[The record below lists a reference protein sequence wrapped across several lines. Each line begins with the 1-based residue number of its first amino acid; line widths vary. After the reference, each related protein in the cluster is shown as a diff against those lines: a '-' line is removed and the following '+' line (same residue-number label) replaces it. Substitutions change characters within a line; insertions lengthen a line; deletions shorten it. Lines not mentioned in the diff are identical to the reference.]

1 MQQPWG
7 GSPRPPLFVS
17 GNGEPHLELN
27 PDRIAQ
33 SSTTATLDGT
43 NVERPE
49 LRNVAIIAHV
59 DHGKTTLVDELLK
72 QSNTFR
78 PNQEM
83 GDLILDSNALEREK
97 GITILA
103 KNTAINYRGVKIN
116 IIDTPGHADFS
127 GEVERVLNMAD
138 GCLLLVDAV
147 DGPMPQT
154 KFVLRKA
161 LELGLKPVVVINKM
175 DRPNARPS
183 YVLDAVQDLFL
194 ELVTDAD
201 QLEFEV
207 IYANARDGW
216 ASRDKEL
223 SHSLVPLFDTILE
236 KIPAPRVDMA
246 GGFQM
251 LVANISYDEYRGRA
265 AIGRVA
271 RGAVRTGDSLVRI
284 DGQGQVWPQRASQIF
299 AFDGLK
305 RVPVEEARAGDIVI
319 ITGLDEPNI
328 GDTIAVAETPEALPR
343 IEIEEPTV
351 KIALGVNTS
360 PLGGKE
366 GKFSTS
372 RQLRARLY
380 RELETNIA
388 LRVDDTDSADE
399 FLVSGRGE
407 LHLSILLETMRREG
421 YEFQVSRP
429 EVITRQQNGVLTE
442 PVEDLVIE
450 TSEQYVGPL
459 TEQLAQRLGTMT
471 NLHNDGAGNVRLEYR
486 IPTRGLIG
494 FRSAFLTTTR
504 GDGILGSQ
512 LAGFERWKGELTSS
526 RSGALV
532 ATNSGTTT
540 TYGLS
545 NAQERG
551 FTFVDPG
558 TTIYEGMVI
567 GESRY
572 PQDVQVNACKEKK
585 LTNIRSSTSD
595 IAIKLTPRVNLSLE
609 ESMEFVGPDEL
620 LEITPQSIRLRKK
633 LLTAEERG
641 KARKQAG

>member
-1 MQQPWG
+1 MR
-7 GSPRPPLFVS
+7 S
-17 GNGEPHLELN
+17 
-27 PDRIAQ
+27 D
-33 SSTTATLDGT
+33 
-43 NVERPE
+43 

-59 DHGKTTLVDELLK
+59 DHGKTTLVDGLLK

-78 PNQEM
+78 PNQEV

-161 LELGLKPVVVINKM
+161 LELKLKPVVVINKM
-175 DRPNARPS
+175 DRPNARPDH
-183 YVLDAVQDLFL
+183 VLGAIQDLFL
-194 ELVTDAD
+194 ELATDAD
-201 QLEFEV
+201 QLDFEV
-207 IYANARDGW
+207 IYANARDGR
-216 ASRDKEL
+216 ASRDPDTL
-223 SHSLVPLFDTILE
+223 SSTLVPLFDTILE
-236 KIPAPRVDMA
+236 TIPAPEVDLA

-271 RGAVRTGDSLVRI
+271 RGAVRAGDPLVRI
-284 DGQGQVWPQRASQIF
+284 DAQGQVWTQRASQLF
-299 AFDGLK
+299 AFEGLK
-305 RVPVEEARAGDIVI
+305 RVPLEEARAGDIVI
-319 ITGLDEPNI
+319 ITGLDEVNI
-328 GDTIAVAETPEALPR
+328 GDTVACADAPDSLPR

-351 KIALGVNTS
+351 KITLGVNTS
-360 PLGGKE
+360 PFSGKE

-372 RQLRARLY
+372 RQLRSRLY

-388 LRVDDTDSADE
+388 LRVEDSDAADE

-407 LHLSILLETMRREG
+407 LHLAILLETMRREG

-429 EVITRQQNGVLTE
+429 EVITREEDGVVME
-442 PVEDLVIE
+442 PVEDLVID
-450 TSEQYVGPL
+450 TTEQYIGPL
-459 TEQLAQRLGTMT
+459 TEHLAQRLGVMT
-471 NLHNDGAGNVRLEYR
+471 NLHNDGSGNVRLEYR

-504 GDGILGSQ
+504 GDGIMGSQ
-512 LAGFERWKGELTSS
+512 LAGFERWRGELISS
-526 RSGALV
+526 RNGALV
-532 ATNSGTTT
+532 ATDSGVAT

-551 FTFVDPG
+551 FTFIDPV
-558 TTIYEGMVI
+558 TMVYEGMIV
-567 GESRY
+567 GEARY
-572 PQDVQVNACKEKK
+572 PTDTLINVCKEKK

-595 IAIKLTPRVNLSLE
+595 IAIKLTPRVDMSLE

-633 LLTAEERG
+633 LLTIEERA
-641 KARKQAG
+641 KARKRAG

>member
-1 MQQPWG
+1 MNHLGRNVTQDVG
-7 GSPRPPLFVS
+7 VGSHSRS
-17 GNGEPHLELN
+17 SANEGNLVVRH
-27 PDRIAQ
+27 D
-33 SSTTATLDGT
+33 
-43 NVERPE
+43 

-59 DHGKTTLVDELLK
+59 DHGKTTLVDGLLK

-78 PNQEM
+78 PNQEV
-83 GDLILDSNALEREK
+83 GELILDSNALEREK

-161 LELGLKPVVVINKM
+161 LELGLKPIVVVNKM
-175 DRPNARPS
+175 DRPNARAAQ
-183 YVLDAVQDLFL
+183 VVEAVQDLFL
-194 ELVTDAD
+194 ELATDAE

-207 IYANARDGW
+207 IYANAREGQ
-216 ASRDKEL
+216 AGRDPAEL
-223 SHSLVPLFDTILE
+223 APTLAPLFDAILE
-236 KIPAPRVDMA
+236 TIPAPRVNLA

-271 RGAVRTGDSLVRI
+271 RGVARVGDPLVRI
-284 DGQGQVWPQRASQIF
+284 DARGQAWPQRASQLF

-305 RVPVEEARAGDIVI
+305 RVPLDEARAGDIVI
-319 ITGLDEPNI
+319 ITGLDEVNI
-328 GDTIAVAETPEALPR
+328 GDTVAGAEFPEALPR

-351 KIALGVNTS
+351 KITLGVNTS
-360 PLGGKE
+360 PVSGTE
-366 GKFSTS
+366 GKYGTS

-388 LRVDDTDSADE
+388 LRVEDGASADE

-407 LHLSILLETMRREG
+407 LHLAILLETMRREG

-429 EVITRQQNGVLTE
+429 EVITHEERGTVME

-450 TSEQYVGPL
+450 TIEQHIGPL
-459 TEQLAQRLGTMT
+459 TEQLAQRLGIMT

-494 FRSAFLTTTR
+494 FRSAFLTITR
-504 GDGILGSQ
+504 GDGVMGSRF
-512 LAGFERWKGELTSS
+512 AGFEPWRGELTSS
-526 RSGALV
+526 RNGALV
-532 ATNSGTTT
+532 ATNSGAAT

-551 FTFVDPG
+551 FTFIEPG
-558 TTIYEGMVI
+558 SLVYEGVI
-567 GESRY
+567 VGESRY
-572 PQDVQVNACKEKK
+572 PYDVPVNVCKEKK
-585 LTNIRSSTSD
+585 LTNVRSSTSD
-595 IAIKLTPRVNLSLE
+595 IAIKLTPKVDLSLE
-609 ESMEFVGPDEL
+609 EALEFVGPDEL
-620 LEITPQSIRLRKK
+620 LEITPQSMRLR
-633 LLTAEERG
+633 
-641 KARKQAG
+641 

>member
-1 MQQPWG
+1 MVLNADQL
-7 GSPRPPLFVS
+7 RPTDLIDSAASQS
-17 GNGEPHLELN
+17 GDLVVRN
-27 PDRIAQ
+27 
-33 SSTTATLDGT
+33 
-43 NVERPE
+43 E

-59 DHGKTTLVDELLK
+59 DHGKTTLVDGLLK

-78 PNQEM
+78 PNQEV

-161 LELGLKPVVVINKM
+161 LELNLKPVVVINKM
-175 DRPNARPS
+175 DRPNARAAA
-183 YVLDAVQDLFL
+183 VLDFVQDLFL
-194 ELVTDAD
+194 ELVTDAE

-207 IYANARDGW
+207 VYTNARDGQ
-216 ASRDKEL
+216 AGTDPDHL
-223 SHSLVPLFDTILE
+223 SDNLVPLFETILRS
-236 KIPAPRVDMA
+236 IPAPRVDVTS
-246 GGFQM
+246 GFQM

-271 RGAVRTGDSLVRI
+271 RGVVRAGDTLVRI
-284 DGQGQVWPQRASQIF
+284 DGRGQVWPQRASQMF

-305 RVPVEEARAGDIVI
+305 RVPIEEARAGDIVI
-319 ITGLDEPNI
+319 MTGLDEVNI
-328 GDTIAVAETPEALPR
+328 GDTVATAESPEALPR

-360 PLGGKE
+360 PFNGRE
-366 GKFSTS
+366 GKYCTS

-388 LRVDDTDSADE
+388 LRVEDSDSADE
-399 FLVSGRGE
+399 FLISGRGE
-407 LHLSILLETMRREG
+407 LHLAILLETLRREG
-421 YEFQVSRP
+421 YEFHVSRP
-429 EVITRQQNGVLTE
+429 EVITHNRDGVVVE

-450 TSEQYVGPL
+450 TTEAYIGPL
-459 TEQLAQRLGTMT
+459 TEQLAQRLGVMT

-504 GDGILGSQ
+504 GDGIMGSQ
-512 LAGFERWKGELTSS
+512 LAGFEPWRGELTSS
-526 RSGALV
+526 RNGALV
-532 ATNSGTTT
+532 ATDSGTAT
-540 TYGLS
+540 TYGLN

-558 TTIYEGMVI
+558 TAVYEGMIV

-572 PQDVQVNACKEKK
+572 PHDVLVNVCKEKK
-585 LTNIRSSTSD
+585 LTNIRSSTAD
-595 IAIKLTPRVNLSLE
+595 VAIKLTPKVDLSLE
-609 ESMEFVGPDEL
+609 ESLEFVGPDEL

-633 LLTAEERG
+633 LLTAEERA
-641 KARKQAG
+641 KARKRANWTPEST

>member
-1 MQQPWG
+1 MGRPA
-7 GSPRPPLFVS
+7 GSPLSVPGWKEGPLASNIDNFVGAGSGPRP
-17 GNGEPHLELN
+17 
-27 PDRIAQ
+27 
-33 SSTTATLDGT
+33 TTLD
-43 NVERPE
+43 NVVRDD

-59 DHGKTTLVDELLK
+59 DHGKTTLVDGLLK

-83 GDLILDSNALEREK
+83 GELILDSNALEREK

-161 LELGLKPVVVINKM
+161 LELKLKPVVVINKM
-175 DRPNARPS
+175 DRPNARPDH
-183 YVLDAVQDLFL
+183 VLGAIQDLFL
-194 ELVTDAD
+194 ELATDAD
-201 QLEFEV
+201 ELDFEV
-207 IYANARDGW
+207 VYANARDGQ
-216 ASRDKEL
+216 ASRDPGEM
-223 SHSLVPLFDTILE
+223 SPTLVPLFDTILE
-236 KIPAPRVDMA
+236 TIPAPRVDLT

-271 RGAVRTGDSLVRI
+271 RGAIRAGDPLVRI
-284 DGQGQVWPQRASQIF
+284 DAQGQAWPQRASQLF
-299 AFDGLK
+299 AFEGLK
-305 RVPVEEARAGDIVI
+305 RVPLEEARAGDIVI
-319 ITGLDEPNI
+319 VTGLDEVNI
-328 GDTIAVAETPEALPR
+328 GDTVAVADAAEALPR

-351 KIALGVNTS
+351 KITLGVNSS
-360 PLGGKE
+360 PLSGRE

-388 LRVDDTDSADE
+388 LRVEDADSADE

-407 LHLSILLETMRREG
+407 LHLAILLETMRREG

-429 EVITRQQNGVLTE
+429 EVITREENGVVME
-442 PVEDLVIE
+442 PVEDLVID
-450 TSEQYVGPL
+450 TTEQYIGPL
-459 TEQLAQRLGTMT
+459 TEHLAQRLGVMT

-494 FRSAFLTTTR
+494 FRNAFLTTTR
-504 GDGILGSQ
+504 GDGIMGSQ
-512 LAGFERWKGELTSS
+512 LAGFERWRGELTSS
-526 RSGALV
+526 RNGALV
-532 ATNSGTTT
+532 ATDSGVAT

-545 NAQERG
+545 NAQDRG
-551 FTFVDPG
+551 FTFIDPG
-558 TTIYEGMVI
+558 TTVYEGMIV
-567 GESRY
+567 GEARY
-572 PQDVQVNACKEKK
+572 PNDTLINACKEKK

-595 IAIKLTPRVNLSLE
+595 IAIKLTPRVDLSLE
-609 ESMEFVGPDEL
+609 ESLEFVGPDEL

-633 LLTAEERG
+633 LLTSEERG
-641 KARKQAG
+641 KARKRAG

>member
-1 MQQPWG
+1 LEVNADRTART
-7 GSPRPPLFVS
+7 GSRS
-17 GNGEPHLELN
+17 
-27 PDRIAQ
+27 A
-33 SSTTATLDGT
+33 TTLDGGS
-43 NVERPE
+43 VERRE

-59 DHGKTTLVDELLK
+59 DHGKTTLVDGLLK

-83 GDLILDSNALEREK
+83 GELIMDSNALERER

-103 KNTAINYRGVKIN
+103 KNTAINYRAVKIN

-175 DRPNARPS
+175 DRPNARPA

-201 QLEFEV
+201 QLDFDV
-207 IYANARDGW
+207 IYTNAREGQ
-216 ASRDKEL
+216 ASREPGQL
-223 SHSLVPLFDTILE
+223 SPTLVPLFEAILAT
-236 KIPAPRVDMA
+236 IPAPRVDLE

-265 AIGRVA
+265 AIGRVE
-271 RGAVRTGDSLVRI
+271 RGQVRSGDPLVRI
-284 DGQGQVWPQRASQIF
+284 DGQGQVWPQRASQLF

-305 RVPVEEARAGDIVI
+305 RVPIEEARAGDIVI
-319 ITGLDEPNI
+319 VTGLDEVNI
-328 GDTIAVAETPEALPR
+328 GDTVATAANPEALPR

-351 KIALGVNTS
+351 KIAFGVNTS
-360 PLGGKE
+360 PFSGRE

-388 LRVDDTDSADE
+388 LRVEDTESADE
-399 FLVSGRGE
+399 FLVAGRGE

-429 EVITRQQNGVLTE
+429 EVITHEERGVLVE

-450 TSEQYVGPL
+450 TVEQYVGPL

-504 GDGILGSQ
+504 GDGIMGSQ
-512 LAGFERWKGELTSS
+512 LVGFEPWRGELTSS
-526 RSGALV
+526 RNGALV
-532 ATNSGTTT
+532 ATDSGVAT

-558 TTIYEGMVI
+558 TTVYEGMIV

-572 PQDVQVNACKEKK
+572 PYDVAINVCKEKK

-595 IAIKLTPRVNLSLE
+595 IAVKLTPRLDLSLE
-609 ESMEFVGPDEL
+609 ESLEFVGADEL

-633 LLTAEERG
+633 LLSAEERG
-641 KARKQAG
+641 KDRKQRAAV

>member
-1 MQQPWG
+1 M
-7 GSPRPPLFVS
+7 R
-17 GNGEPHLELN
+17 
-27 PDRIAQ
+27 A
-33 SSTTATLDGT
+33 
-43 NVERPE
+43 E

-59 DHGKTTLVDELLK
+59 DHGKTTLVDGLLK

-78 PNQEM
+78 PNQEV
-83 GDLILDSNALEREK
+83 GELILDSNALEREK

-103 KNTAINYRGVKIN
+103 KNTAIHYRDVKIN
-116 IIDTPGHADFS
+116 IVDTPGHADFS

-161 LELGLKPVVVINKM
+161 LELGLRPVVVINKM
-175 DRPNARPS
+175 DRPNARPD

-194 ELVTDAD
+194 ELATDAE
-201 QLEFEV
+201 QLDFEV
-207 IYANARDGW
+207 VYANARDGQ
-216 ASRDKEL
+216 ASRDPEQL
-223 SHSLVPLFDTILE
+223 TPTLVPLFDAILE
-236 KIPAPRVDMA
+236 TIPAPEVDLD

-271 RGAVRTGDSLVRI
+271 RGAIKAGEPLVRI
-284 DGQGQVWPQRASQIF
+284 DAQGQVWPQRASQIF
-299 AFDGLK
+299 TFDGLK
-305 RVPVEEARAGDIVI
+305 RVPVEDARAGDIVI

-328 GDTIAVAETPEALPR
+328 GDTIAGAELPEALPR

-351 KIALGVNTS
+351 KITLGVSTS
-360 PLGGKE
+360 PFSGRE

-388 LRVDDTDSADE
+388 LRVEDTDSSDE

-407 LHLSILLETMRREG
+407 LHLAILLETMRREG

-429 EVITRQQNGVLTE
+429 EVITHEEEGRVME

-450 TSEQYVGPL
+450 TTEPYVGPL

-471 NLHNDGAGNVRLEYR
+471 NLHNDGAGNVRLEYH

-504 GDGILGSQ
+504 GDGIMGSQ
-512 LAGFERWKGELTSS
+512 LAGFEPWRGILTSS
-526 RSGALV
+526 RNGALV
-532 ATNSGTTT
+532 ATDSGTST
-540 TYGLS
+540 TYGLN

-551 FTFVDPG
+551 FTFIDPV
-558 TTIYEGMVI
+558 TQVYEGMVV

-572 PQDVQVNACKEKK
+572 PHDVLVNVCKEKK
-585 LTNIRSSTSD
+585 LTNIRSSTAD
-595 IAIKLTPRVNLSLE
+595 IAIKLTPKVDLSLE
-609 ESMEFVGPDEL
+609 EAMEFVGPDEL

-641 KARKQAG
+641 KARKRAG

>member
-1 MQQPWG
+1 MGRPA
-7 GSPRPPLFVS
+7 GSPLSVPGWKEGPLASNIDNFVGAGSGPRP
-17 GNGEPHLELN
+17 
-27 PDRIAQ
+27 
-33 SSTTATLDGT
+33 TTLD
-43 NVERPE
+43 NVTRDD

-59 DHGKTTLVDELLK
+59 DHGKTTLVDGLLK

-83 GDLILDSNALEREK
+83 GELILDSNALEREK

-161 LELGLKPVVVINKM
+161 LELKLKPVVVINKM
-175 DRPNARPS
+175 DRPNARPDH
-183 YVLDAVQDLFL
+183 VLGAIQDLFL
-194 ELVTDAD
+194 ELATDAD
-201 QLEFEV
+201 ELDFEV
-207 IYANARDGW
+207 VYTNARDGQ
-216 ASRDKEL
+216 ASRDPGEM
-223 SHSLVPLFDTILE
+223 SPTLVPLFDTILE
-236 KIPAPRVDMA
+236 TIPAPRVDLT

-271 RGAVRTGDSLVRI
+271 RGAIRAGDPLVRI
-284 DGQGQVWPQRASQIF
+284 DAQGQAWPQRASQLF
-299 AFDGLK
+299 AFEGLK
-305 RVPVEEARAGDIVI
+305 RVPLEEARAGDIVI
-319 ITGLDEPNI
+319 VTGLDEVNI
-328 GDTIAVAETPEALPR
+328 GDTVAVADAAEALPR

-351 KIALGVNTS
+351 KITLGVNSS
-360 PLGGKE
+360 PLSGRE

-388 LRVDDTDSADE
+388 LRVEDADSADE

-407 LHLSILLETMRREG
+407 LHLAILLETMRREG

-429 EVITRQQNGVLTE
+429 EVITREENGVVME
-442 PVEDLVIE
+442 PVEDLVID
-450 TSEQYVGPL
+450 TTEQYIGPL
-459 TEQLAQRLGTMT
+459 TEHLAQRLGVMT

-494 FRSAFLTTTR
+494 FRNAFLTTTR
-504 GDGILGSQ
+504 GDGIMGSQ
-512 LAGFERWKGELTSS
+512 LAGFERWRGELTSS
-526 RSGALV
+526 RNGALV
-532 ATNSGTTT
+532 ATDSGVAT

-545 NAQERG
+545 NAQDRG
-551 FTFVDPG
+551 FTFIDPG
-558 TTIYEGMVI
+558 TTVYEGMIV
-567 GESRY
+567 GEARY
-572 PQDVQVNACKEKK
+572 PNDTLINACKEKK

-595 IAIKLTPRVNLSLE
+595 IAIKLTPRVELSLE
-609 ESMEFVGPDEL
+609 ESLEFVGPDEL
-620 LEITPQSIRLRKK
+620 LEITPHSIRLRKK

-641 KARKQAG
+641 KARKRAG

>member
-1 MQQPWG
+1 LEVNADRTART
-7 GSPRPPLFVS
+7 GSRS
-17 GNGEPHLELN
+17 
-27 PDRIAQ
+27 A
-33 SSTTATLDGT
+33 TTLDGGS
-43 NVERPE
+43 VERRE

-59 DHGKTTLVDELLK
+59 DHGKTTLVDGLLK

-83 GDLILDSNALEREK
+83 GELIMDSNALERER

-103 KNTAINYRGVKIN
+103 KNTAINYRAVKIN

-175 DRPNARPS
+175 DRPNARPA

-201 QLEFEV
+201 QLDFDV
-207 IYANARDGW
+207 IYTNAREGQ
-216 ASRDKEL
+216 ASREPAQL
-223 SHSLVPLFDTILE
+223 SPTLVPLFEAILAT
-236 KIPAPRVDMA
+236 IPAPRVDLE

-265 AIGRVA
+265 AIGRVE
-271 RGAVRTGDSLVRI
+271 RGQVRSGDPLVRI
-284 DGQGQVWPQRASQIF
+284 DGQGQVWPQRASQLF

-305 RVPVEEARAGDIVI
+305 RVPIEEARAGDIVI
-319 ITGLDEPNI
+319 VTGLDEVNI
-328 GDTIAVAETPEALPR
+328 GDTVATAANPEALPR

-351 KIALGVNTS
+351 KIAFGVNTS
-360 PLGGKE
+360 PFSGRE

-372 RQLRARLY
+372 RPLRARLY

-388 LRVDDTDSADE
+388 LRVEDTESADE
-399 FLVSGRGE
+399 FLVAGRGE

-429 EVITRQQNGVLTE
+429 EVITHEERGVLVE

-450 TSEQYVGPL
+450 TVEQYVGPL

-512 LAGFERWKGELTSS
+512 LVGFEPWRGELTSS
-526 RSGALV
+526 RNGALV
-532 ATNSGTTT
+532 ATDSGVAT

-558 TTIYEGMVI
+558 TTVYEGMIV

-572 PQDVQVNACKEKK
+572 PYDVAINVCKEKK

-595 IAIKLTPRVNLSLE
+595 IAVKLTPRLDLSLE
-609 ESMEFVGPDEL
+609 ESLEFVGADEL

-633 LLTAEERG
+633 LLSAEERG
-641 KARKQAG
+641 KDRKQRAAV

>member
-1 MQQPWG
+1 LNADQLRPSDLINNAASPEG
-7 GSPRPPLFVS
+7 GFVVR
-17 GNGEPHLELN
+17 
-27 PDRIAQ
+27 D
-33 SSTTATLDGT
+33 
-43 NVERPE
+43 E

-59 DHGKTTLVDELLK
+59 DHGKTTLVDGLLK

-83 GDLILDSNALEREK
+83 GELILDSNALEREK

-175 DRPNARPS
+175 DRPNARP
-183 YVLDAVQDLFL
+183 VAVMDFVQDLFL
-194 ELVTDAD
+194 DLVTDAE

-207 IYANARDGW
+207 VYANARDGR
-216 ASRDKEL
+216 AGLDADNL
-223 SHSLVPLFDTILE
+223 SDTLVPLFETILRA
-236 KIPAPRVDMA
+236 IPAPRVDMTS
-246 GGFQM
+246 GFQM

-271 RGAVRTGDSLVRI
+271 RGAVRSGDPLVRI
-284 DGQGQVWPQRASQIF
+284 DAKGQVWPQRASQLF
-299 AFDGLK
+299 AYDGLK
-305 RVPVEEARAGDIVI
+305 RVPVDEARAGDIVI
-319 ITGLDEPNI
+319 ITGLDDANI
-328 GDTIAVAETPEALPR
+328 GDTVATDESPEALPR

-351 KIALGVNTS
+351 KITLGVNTS
-360 PLGGKE
+360 PFNGRE
-366 GKFSTS
+366 GKYCTS
-372 RQLRARLY
+372 RQIRTRLY
-380 RELETNIA
+380 RELETNVA
-388 LRVDDTDSADE
+388 LRVEDSDSADE
-399 FLVSGRGE
+399 FLLSGRGE
-407 LHLSILLETMRREG
+407 LHLAILLETLRREG
-421 YEFQVSRP
+421 YEFHVSRP
-429 EVITRQQNGVLTE
+429 EVITREQNGVVVE
-442 PVEDLVIE
+442 PVEDLVIDTTE
-450 TSEQYVGPL
+450 PYIGPL
-459 TEQLAQRLGTMT
+459 TEQLAQRLGVMT

-494 FRSAFLTTTR
+494 FRGAFLTTTR
-504 GDGILGSQ
+504 GDGIMGSQ
-512 LAGFERWKGELTSS
+512 LAGFEPWRGELTSS
-526 RSGALV
+526 RNGALV
-532 ATNSGTTT
+532 ATDSGTTT
-540 TYGLS
+540 TYGLN

-551 FTFVDPG
+551 FTFVDPQ
-558 TTIYEGMVI
+558 TAVYEGMVV

-572 PQDVQVNACKEKK
+572 PHDVLVNVCKEKK
-585 LTNIRSSTSD
+585 LTNIRSSTAD
-595 IAIKLTPRVNLSLE
+595 IAIKLTPKVDLSLE
-609 ESMEFVGPDEL
+609 ESLEFVGPDEL

-641 KARKQAG
+641 KARKRASWAPEGS

>member
-1 MQQPWG
+1 MTENAFAIR
-7 GSPRPPLFVS
+7 S
-17 GNGEPHLELN
+17 
-27 PDRIAQ
+27 D
-33 SSTTATLDGT
+33 
-43 NVERPE
+43 

-59 DHGKTTLVDELLK
+59 DHGKTTLVDGLLK

-78 PNQEM
+78 PNQEV
-83 GDLILDSNALEREK
+83 GELILDSNALEREK

-103 KNTAINYRGVKIN
+103 KNTAINFQGVKIN

-161 LELGLKPVVVINKM
+161 LELNLKPIVVINKM

-183 YVLDAVQDLFL
+183 FVLGAVQDLFL
-194 ELVTDAD
+194 ELATDAE

-207 IYANARDGW
+207 IYSDAREGRAGKDPE
-216 ASRDKEL
+216 KL
-223 SHSLVPLFDTILE
+223 SGTLVPLFETILSA
-236 KIPAPRVDMA
+236 IPAPRVDLE

-265 AIGRVA
+265 GIGRVA
-271 RGAVRTGDSLVRI
+271 RGSVRAGEPLVRI
-284 DGQGQVWPQRASQIF
+284 DAAGQLSPQRGTQLF
-299 AFDGLK
+299 AVDGLK
-305 RVPVEEARAGDIVI
+305 RVPIEEARAGDIVI
-319 ITGLDEPNI
+319 ITGLDEANI
-328 GDTIAVAETPEALPR
+328 GDTIATADAPEALPR
-343 IEIEEPTV
+343 IEIEQPTV
-351 KIALGVNTS
+351 KITLGVNTS
-360 PLGGKE
+360 PFNGRE
-366 GKFSTS
+366 GKFCTS

-388 LRVDDTDSADE
+388 LRVEDTDSADE

-407 LHLSILLETMRREG
+407 LHLAILLETLRREG

-429 EVITRQQNGVLTE
+429 EVITHEEDGVVLE

-450 TSEQYVGPL
+450 TTESYVGPL
-459 TEQLAQRLGTMT
+459 TEQLAARLAVMT

-504 GDGILGSQ
+504 GDGIMGSQ
-512 LAGFERWKGELTSS
+512 LAGFEPWRGEINST
-526 RSGALV
+526 RNGALV
-532 ATNSGTTT
+532 ATDTGSAT
-540 TYGLS
+540 TYGLN

-551 FTFVDPG
+551 FTFIDP
-558 TTIYEGMVI
+558 TTPVYEGMIV

-572 PQDVQVNACKEKK
+572 PYDVIVNVCKEKK
-585 LTNIRSSTSD
+585 LTNVRSSTSD
-595 IAIKLTPRVNLSLE
+595 IAIKLTPKIDLSLE
-609 ESMEFVGPDEL
+609 ESLEFLGPDEL
-620 LEITPQSIRLRKK
+620 LEITPQSMRLRKK
-633 LLTAEERG
+633 ILTSEDRG
-641 KARKQAG
+641 KARKRATQV

>member
-1 MQQPWG
+1 MVLNADQL
-7 GSPRPPLFVS
+7 RPTDTF
-17 GNGEPHLELN
+17 
-27 PDRIAQ
+27 
-33 SSTTATLDGT
+33 DGDAAS
-43 NVERPE
+43 ERRLVVRDE

-59 DHGKTTLVDELLK
+59 DHGKTTLVDGLLK

-78 PNQEM
+78 PNQEV
-83 GDLILDSNALEREK
+83 GELILDSNALEREK

-161 LELGLKPVVVINKM
+161 LELNLKPIVVINKM
-175 DRPNARPS
+175 DRPNARPDA
-183 YVLDAVQDLFL
+183 VLGFVQDLFL
-194 ELVTDAD
+194 ELVTDAE

-207 IYANARDGW
+207 VYTNARDGR
-216 ASRDKEL
+216 AGMDPDNL
-223 SHSLVPLFDTILE
+223 SDTLVPLFETILRS
-236 KIPAPRVDMA
+236 IPAPRVDVTS
-246 GGFQM
+246 GFQM

-271 RGAVRTGDSLVRI
+271 RGTVRAGDTLVRI
-284 DGQGQVWPQRASQIF
+284 DGHGQVWPQRASQMF

-319 ITGLDEPNI
+319 ITGLDEVNI
-328 GDTIAVAETPEALPR
+328 GDTVATVDSPEALPR

-360 PLGGKE
+360 PFNGRE
-366 GKFSTS
+366 GKYCTS

-388 LRVDDTDSADE
+388 LRVEDSDSADE
-399 FLVSGRGE
+399 FLLSGRGE
-407 LHLSILLETMRREG
+407 LHLAILLETLRREG
-421 YEFQVSRP
+421 YEFHVSRP
-429 EVITRQQNGVLTE
+429 EVITHERDGVVVE

-450 TSEQYVGPL
+450 TTEGYIGPL
-459 TEQLAQRLGTMT
+459 TEQLAQRLGVMT

-504 GDGILGSQ
+504 GDGIMGSQ
-512 LAGFERWKGELTSS
+512 LAGFEPWRGELTSS
-526 RSGALV
+526 RNGALV
-532 ATNSGTTT
+532 ATDSGTAT
-540 TYGLS
+540 TYGLN

-558 TTIYEGMVI
+558 TAVYEGMIV

-572 PQDVQVNACKEKK
+572 PHDVLVNVCKEKK
-585 LTNIRSSTSD
+585 LTNIRSSTAD
-595 IAIKLTPRVNLSLE
+595 VAIKLTPKVDLSLE
-609 ESMEFVGPDEL
+609 ESLEFVGPDEL

-633 LLTAEERG
+633 LLTAEERA
-641 KARKQAG
+641 KARKRASWTPESA

>member
-1 MQQPWG
+1 
-7 GSPRPPLFVS
+7 LDFKA
-17 GNGEPHLELN
+17 
-27 PDRIAQ
+27 DRAAQ
-33 SSTTATLDGT
+33 SGPHATTSTLDGGT
-43 NVERPE
+43 AERSE

-59 DHGKTTLVDELLK
+59 DHGKTTLVDGLLK

-78 PNQEM
+78 PNQDM
-83 GDLILDSNALEREK
+83 GDLIMDSNALERER

-103 KNTAINYRGVKIN
+103 KNTAISYRGVKIN

-175 DRPNARPS
+175 DRPNARPA

-201 QLEFEV
+201 QLDFDV
-207 IYANARDGW
+207 IYTNAREGQ
-216 ASRDKEL
+216 ASRDPSQL
-223 SHSLVPLFDTILE
+223 SPTLAPLFDAILE
-236 KIPAPRVDMA
+236 TLPAPRVNLA

-265 AIGRVA
+265 AIGRVS
-271 RGAVRTGDSLVRI
+271 RGAIRSGDPMVRVDV
-284 DGQGQVWPQRASQIF
+284 DGQVWPQRASQLF

-305 RVPVEEARAGDIVI
+305 RVPIDDAKAGDIVI
-319 ITGLDEPNI
+319 ITGLDEVNI
-328 GDTIAVAETPEALPR
+328 GDTVATAANPEALPR

-360 PLGGKE
+360 PLSGRE

-388 LRVDDTDSADE
+388 LRVEDTESADE
-399 FLVSGRGE
+399 FLVAGRGE
-407 LHLSILLETMRREG
+407 LHLAILLETMRREG

-429 EVITRQQNGVLTE
+429 EVITHEERGVLVE

-450 TSEQYVGPL
+450 TVEQYVGPL

-494 FRSAFLTTTR
+494 FRNAFLTTTR
-504 GDGILGSQ
+504 GDGIMGSQ
-512 LAGFERWKGELTSS
+512 LAGFEPWRGELTSS
-526 RSGALV
+526 RNGALV
-532 ATNSGTTT
+532 ATDTGTAT

-545 NAQERG
+545 NAQDRG

-558 TTIYEGMVI
+558 TMVYEGMIV

-572 PQDVQVNACKEKK
+572 PYDVAINVCKEKK

-595 IAIKLTPRVNLSLE
+595 IAVKLTPRVDLSLE
-609 ESMEFVGPDEL
+609 ESLEFVADDEL
-620 LEITPQSIRLRKK
+620 LEITPQTIRLRKK
-633 LLTAEERG
+633 LLSAEDRG
-641 KARKQAG
+641 KERDRKRFGS

>member
-1 MQQPWG
+1 
-7 GSPRPPLFVS
+7 
-17 GNGEPHLELN
+17 LELN
-27 PDRIAQ
+27 LENAAPAGIPA
-33 SSTTATLDGT
+33 SAAGL
-43 NVERPE
+43 VVRPE

-59 DHGKTTLVDELLK
+59 DHGKTTLVDGLLK

-83 GDLILDSNALEREK
+83 GELILDSNVLEREK

-103 KNTAINYRGVKIN
+103 KNTAISYKGVKVN

-175 DRPNARPS
+175 DRPNARAPH
-183 YVLDAVQDLFL
+183 VLDAVQDLFL
-194 ELVTDAD
+194 ELASDAE
-201 QLEFEV
+201 QLNFEV
-207 IYANARDGW
+207 VYANARDGQ
-216 ASRDKEL
+216 ASRDPEQL
-223 SHSLVPLFDTILE
+223 APTLAPLFDTILE
-236 KIPAPRVDMA
+236 FIPAPVVDME

-271 RGAVRTGDSLVRI
+271 RGVAHAGDTLVRI
-284 DGQGQVWPQRASQIF
+284 DAQGQVYTQRAGLFF

-319 ITGLDEPNI
+319 ITGLDEVNI
-328 GDTIAVAETPEALPR
+328 GDTVASADAAEALPR
-343 IEIEEPTV
+343 IDIEKPTV
-351 KIALGVNTS
+351 KITIGVNSS
-360 PLGGKE
+360 PFSGRE
-366 GKFSTS
+366 GKFCTS
-372 RQLRARLY
+372 RQIRSRLY
-380 RELETNIA
+380 HELETNIA
-388 LRVDDTDSADE
+388 LRVEDGASSDE
-399 FLVSGRGE
+399 FTVAGRGE
-407 LHLSILLETMRREG
+407 LHLAILLETMRREG
-421 YEFQVSRP
+421 YEFHVSRP
-429 EVITRQQNGVLTE
+429 EVITREEKGVLVE

-450 TSEQYVGPL
+450 TTEAYIGPL

-471 NLHNDGAGNVRLEYR
+471 NLYNDGSGNVRLEYR

-494 FRSAFLTTTR
+494 FRSSFLTTTR
-504 GDGILGSQ
+504 GDGIMGSQ
-512 LAGFERWKGELTSS
+512 LIGFQPWRGELVSS
-526 RSGALV
+526 RNGALV
-532 ATNSGTTT
+532 ATDSGVTT

-551 FTFVDPG
+551 FTFLDPQ
-558 TTIYEGMVI
+558 TQIYEGMVI

-572 PQDVQVNACKEKK
+572 PHDVLVNACKEKK
-585 LTNIRSSTSD
+585 QTNIRASTSD
-595 IAIKLTPRVNLSLE
+595 IAIKLTPKIDLSLE

-620 LEITPQSIRLRKK
+620 LEITPKSIRLRKK
-633 LLTAEERG
+633 LLTAEGRG
-641 KARKQAG
+641 KARKKAG

>member
-1 MQQPWG
+1 MVLNADQL
-7 GSPRPPLFVS
+7 RPTDLIDSAASQS
-17 GNGEPHLELN
+17 GDLVVRN
-27 PDRIAQ
+27 
-33 SSTTATLDGT
+33 
-43 NVERPE
+43 E

-59 DHGKTTLVDELLK
+59 DHGKTTLVDGLLK

-78 PNQEM
+78 PNQEV

-161 LELGLKPVVVINKM
+161 LELNLKPVVVINKM
-175 DRPNARPS
+175 DRPNARAAA
-183 YVLDAVQDLFL
+183 VLDFVQDLFL
-194 ELVTDAD
+194 ELVTDAE

-207 IYANARDGW
+207 VYTNARDGQ
-216 ASRDKEL
+216 AGTDPDHL
-223 SHSLVPLFDTILE
+223 SDNLVPLFETILRS
-236 KIPAPRVDMA
+236 IPAPRVDVTS
-246 GGFQM
+246 GFQM

-271 RGAVRTGDSLVRI
+271 RGVVRAGDTLVRI
-284 DGQGQVWPQRASQIF
+284 DGRGQVWPQRASQMF

-305 RVPVEEARAGDIVI
+305 RVPIEEARAGDIVI
-319 ITGLDEPNI
+319 ITGLDEVNI
-328 GDTIAVAETPEALPR
+328 GDTVATAESPEALPR

-360 PLGGKE
+360 PFNGRE
-366 GKFSTS
+366 GKYCTS

-388 LRVDDTDSADE
+388 LRVEDSDSADE
-399 FLVSGRGE
+399 FLISGRGE
-407 LHLSILLETMRREG
+407 LHLAILLETLRREG
-421 YEFQVSRP
+421 YEFHVSRP
-429 EVITRQQNGVLTE
+429 EVITHNRDGVVVE

-450 TSEQYVGPL
+450 TTEAYIGPL
-459 TEQLAQRLGTMT
+459 TEQLAQRLGVMT

-504 GDGILGSQ
+504 GDGIMGSQ
-512 LAGFERWKGELTSS
+512 LAGFEPWRGELTSS
-526 RSGALV
+526 RNGALV
-532 ATNSGTTT
+532 ATDSGTAT
-540 TYGLS
+540 TYGLN

-558 TTIYEGMVI
+558 TAVYEGMIV

-572 PQDVQVNACKEKK
+572 PHDVLVNVCKEKK
-585 LTNIRSSTSD
+585 LTNIRSSTAD
-595 IAIKLTPRVNLSLE
+595 VAIKLTPKVDLSLE
-609 ESMEFVGPDEL
+609 ESLEFVGPDEL

-633 LLTAEERG
+633 LLTAEERA
-641 KARKQAG
+641 KARKRANWTPEST

>member
-1 MQQPWG
+1 
-7 GSPRPPLFVS
+7 
-17 GNGEPHLELN
+17 LEVN
-27 PDRIAQ
+27 TDRIARTG
-33 SSTTATLDGT
+33 SRSATTLDGGS
-43 NVERPE
+43 VERRE

-59 DHGKTTLVDELLK
+59 DHGKTTLVDGLLK

-83 GDLILDSNALEREK
+83 GELIMDSNALERER

-103 KNTAINYRGVKIN
+103 KNTAINYRAVKIN

-175 DRPNARPS
+175 DRPNARPA

-201 QLEFEV
+201 QLDFDV
-207 IYANARDGW
+207 IYTNAREGQ
-216 ASRDKEL
+216 ASREPGQL
-223 SHSLVPLFDTILE
+223 SPTLVPLFEAILAT
-236 KIPAPRVDMA
+236 IPAPRVDLE

-265 AIGRVA
+265 AIGRVE
-271 RGAVRTGDSLVRI
+271 RGQVRSGDPLVRI
-284 DGQGQVWPQRASQIF
+284 DGQGQVWPQRASQLF

-305 RVPVEEARAGDIVI
+305 RVPIEEARAGDIVI
-319 ITGLDEPNI
+319 VTGLDEVNI
-328 GDTIAVAETPEALPR
+328 GDTVATAANPEALPR

-351 KIALGVNTS
+351 KIAFGVNTS
-360 PLGGKE
+360 PFSGRE

-388 LRVDDTDSADE
+388 LRVEDTESADE
-399 FLVSGRGE
+399 FLVAGRGE

-429 EVITRQQNGVLTE
+429 EVITHEERGVLVE

-450 TSEQYVGPL
+450 TVEQYVGPL

-512 LAGFERWKGELTSS
+512 LVGFEPWRGELTSS
-526 RSGALV
+526 RNGALV
-532 ATNSGTTT
+532 ATDSGVAT

-558 TTIYEGMVI
+558 TTVYEGMIV

-572 PQDVQVNACKEKK
+572 PYDVAINVCKEKK

-595 IAIKLTPRVNLSLE
+595 IAVKLTPRLDLSLE
-609 ESMEFVGPDEL
+609 ESLEFVGADEL

-633 LLTAEERG
+633 LLSAEERG
-641 KARKQAG
+641 KDRKQRAAV

>member
-1 MQQPWG
+1 LLLNADQL
-7 GSPRPPLFVS
+7 RPTDLIDNSAVP
-17 GNGEPHLELN
+17 E
-27 PDRIAQ
+27 
-33 SSTTATLDGT
+33 SSLVVRD
-43 NVERPE
+43 E

-59 DHGKTTLVDELLK
+59 DHGKTTLVDGLLK

-78 PNQEM
+78 PNQEV
-83 GDLILDSNALEREK
+83 GELILDSNALEREK

-103 KNTAINYRGVKIN
+103 KNTAIHYRGVKIN

-161 LELGLKPVVVINKM
+161 LEIGLKPVVVVNKM
-175 DRPNARPS
+175 DRPNARPAA
-183 YVLDAVQDLFL
+183 VMDFVQDLFL
-194 ELVTDAD
+194 ELVTDAE

-207 IYANARDGW
+207 IYTNARDGR
-216 ASRDKEL
+216 AGLDPDNL
-223 SHSLVPLFDTILE
+223 SDTLVPLFETILRA
-236 KIPAPRVDMA
+236 IPAPRVDMTS
-246 GGFQM
+246 GFQM

-271 RGAVRTGDSLVRI
+271 RGMVRSGDPLVRI
-284 DGQGQVWPQRASQIF
+284 DAKGQVWPQRASQLF
-299 AFDGLK
+299 AYDGLK
-305 RVPVEEARAGDIVI
+305 RIPVDEARAGDIVI
-319 ITGLDEPNI
+319 ITGLDDANI
-328 GDTIAVAETPEALPR
+328 GDTVATAESPVALPR

-351 KIALGVNTS
+351 KITLGVNTS
-360 PLGGKE
+360 PFNGRE
-366 GKFSTS
+366 GKYCTS

-388 LRVDDTDSADE
+388 LRVEDSDSADE
-399 FLVSGRGE
+399 FLLSGRGE
-407 LHLSILLETMRREG
+407 LHLAILLETLRREG
-421 YEFQVSRP
+421 YEFHVSRP
-429 EVITRQQNGVLTE
+429 EVITHERDGVVVE
-442 PVEDLVIE
+442 PVEDLAIE
-450 TSEQYVGPL
+450 TTETYIGPL
-459 TEQLAQRLGTMT
+459 TEHLAQRLGVMT

-504 GDGILGSQ
+504 GDGIMGSQ
-512 LAGFERWKGELTSS
+512 LAGFEPWRGELVSS
-526 RSGALV
+526 RNGALV
-532 ATNSGTTT
+532 ATDSGTAT
-540 TYGLS
+540 TYGLN

-551 FTFVDPG
+551 FTFVDPQ
-558 TTIYEGMVI
+558 TQVYEGMVV

-572 PQDVQVNACKEKK
+572 PHDVLVNVCKEKK
-585 LTNIRSSTSD
+585 LTNIRSSTAD
-595 IAIKLTPRVNLSLE
+595 VAIKLTPKVDLSLE
-609 ESMEFVGPDEL
+609 ESLEFVGPDEL

-641 KARKQAG
+641 KAKKRASWAVDNA

>member
-1 MQQPWG
+1 MVLNADQLRPTDIFDDAGSEG
-7 GSPRPPLFVS
+7 GLVVR
-17 GNGEPHLELN
+17 N
-27 PDRIAQ
+27 
-33 SSTTATLDGT
+33 
-43 NVERPE
+43 E

-59 DHGKTTLVDELLK
+59 DHGKTTLVDGLLK

-78 PNQEM
+78 PNQEV

-161 LELGLKPVVVINKM
+161 LELNLKPVVVINKM
-175 DRPNARPS
+175 DRPNARPAA
-183 YVLDAVQDLFL
+183 VLGFVQDLFL
-194 ELVTDAD
+194 ELVTDAE

-207 IYANARDGW
+207 VYTNAREGQAGMDP
-216 ASRDKEL
+216 DNL
-223 SHSLVPLFDTILE
+223 SDSLVPLFETILRS
-236 KIPAPRVDMA
+236 IPAPQVDVTS
-246 GGFQM
+246 GFQM

-271 RGAVRTGDSLVRI
+271 RGTVRAGDTLVRI
-284 DGQGQVWPQRASQIF
+284 DGRGQAWPQRASQMF

-319 ITGLDEPNI
+319 ITGLDEVNI
-328 GDTIAVAETPEALPR
+328 GDTVATADSPEALPR

-360 PLGGKE
+360 PFNGRE
-366 GKFSTS
+366 GKYCTS

-388 LRVDDTDSADE
+388 LRVEDSDSADE
-399 FLVSGRGE
+399 FLLSGRGE
-407 LHLSILLETMRREG
+407 LHLAILLETLRREG
-421 YEFQVSRP
+421 YEFHVSRP
-429 EVITRQQNGVLTE
+429 EVITHQRDGVVVE

-450 TSEQYVGPL
+450 TTEGYIGPL
-459 TEQLAQRLGTMT
+459 TEQLAQRLGIMT

-504 GDGILGSQ
+504 GDGIMGSQ
-512 LAGFERWKGELTSS
+512 LAGFEPWRGELTSS
-526 RSGALV
+526 RNGALV
-532 ATNSGTTT
+532 ATDSGTAT
-540 TYGLS
+540 TYGLN

-551 FTFVDPG
+551 FTFLDPG
-558 TTIYEGMVI
+558 TAVYEGMIV

-572 PQDVQVNACKEKK
+572 PHDVLVNVCKEKK
-585 LTNIRSSTSD
+585 LTNIRSSTAD
-595 IAIKLTPRVNLSLE
+595 VAIKLTPKVDLSLE
-609 ESMEFVGPDEL
+609 ESLEFVGPDEL
-620 LEITPQSIRLRKK
+620 LEITPQTIRLRKK
-633 LLTAEERG
+633 LLTAEERA
-641 KARKQAG
+641 KARKRASWTPEGA

>member
-1 MQQPWG
+1 MESDTDILVG
-7 GSPRPPLFVS
+7 RPRATACPHE
-17 GNGEPHLELN
+17 GEDWIVRH
-27 PDRIAQ
+27 D
-33 SSTTATLDGT
+33 
-43 NVERPE
+43 

-59 DHGKTTLVDELLK
+59 DHGKTTLVDGLLK

-83 GDLILDSNALEREK
+83 GELILDSNALEREK

-154 KFVLRKA
+154 KFVLREA

-175 DRPNARPS
+175 DRANARPE
-183 YVLDAVQDLFL
+183 YVLEAVQDLFL
-194 ELVTDAD
+194 ELATDAD
-201 QLEFEV
+201 QLDFEV
-207 IYANARDGW
+207 VYANARDGQAGRDADGL
-216 ASRDKEL
+216 AS
-223 SHSLVPLFDTILE
+223 SLVPLFETILE
-236 KIPAPRVDMA
+236 TIPAPRVKLA

-271 RGAVRTGDSLVRI
+271 RGVVRSGDPLVRI
-284 DGQGQVWPQRASQIF
+284 DAQGQSWPQRASQLF
-299 AFDGLK
+299 AFDGLM
-305 RVPVEEARAGDIVI
+305 RVPVEEAQAGDIVI
-319 ITGLDEPNI
+319 VTGLDEVNI
-328 GDTIAVAETPEALPR
+328 GDTIATAEAPDALPR
-343 IEIEEPTV
+343 IEVEEPTV
-351 KIALGVNTS
+351 KITLGVNTS
-360 PLGGKE
+360 PFSGRE

-380 RELETNIA
+380 QELETNIA
-388 LRVDDTDSADE
+388 LRVEDGSSADE

-407 LHLSILLETMRREG
+407 LHLAILLETMRREG

-429 EVITRQQNGVLTE
+429 EVITRNEQGSVLE
-442 PVEDLVIE
+442 PVEELAIE
-450 TSEQYVGPL
+450 TQEQYIGPL
-459 TEQLAQRLGTMT
+459 TEQLARRLGVMT
-471 NLHNDGAGNVRLEYR
+471 NLQNDGVGNVRLEYH

-504 GDGILGSQ
+504 GGGIMGSQ
-512 LAGFERWKGELTSS
+512 LAGFEPWHGELSSS
-526 RSGALV
+526 RNGALV
-532 ATNSGTTT
+532 ATNDGTAT
-540 TYGLS
+540 TYGLN

-551 FTFVDPG
+551 FTFIDPG
-558 TTIYEGMVI
+558 TAVYEGMIV

-572 PQDVQVNACKEKK
+572 PYDVTVNVAKEKK

-595 IAIKLTPRVNLSLE
+595 IAVKLTPKVELSLE
-609 ESMEFVGPDEL
+609 EMLEFVGPDEL
-620 LEITPQSIRLRKK
+620 LEITPKSLRLRKK
-633 LLTAEERG
+633 LLSAEDRG
-641 KARKQAG
+641 KARKRAG